1 MRRPPFSGL
10 LEDTVLLKL
19 ASPCPEAAYLYDLS
33 WEKDFFSLSKVNDRL
48 NFINRIE
55 INSFINP
62 SWIRNLFSN
71 FCFDALSLYVTG
83 LNMVLEE
90 GGDPKDGKKLV
101 QKLLGRSYHS
111 AMGYR
116 SKST

>member
-1 MRRPPFSGL
+1 MR
-10 LEDTVLLKL
+10 K
-19 ASPCPEAAYLYDLS
+19 
-33 WEKDFFSLSKVNDRL
+33 
-48 NFINRIE
+48 
-55 INSFINP
+55 
-62 SWIRNLFSN
+62 LFSN